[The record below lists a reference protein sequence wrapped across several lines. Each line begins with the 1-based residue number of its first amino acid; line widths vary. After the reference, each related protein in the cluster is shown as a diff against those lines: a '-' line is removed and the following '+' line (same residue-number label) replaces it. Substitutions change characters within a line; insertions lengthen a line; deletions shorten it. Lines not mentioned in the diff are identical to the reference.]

1 MGSPLESQVR
11 TSRLEGIA
19 GDLADNGNH
28 DILSYVNDNGR
39 VAQVDTLTTPA
50 DPASSPGADSTY
62 SLTINGFPVTFT
74 DDGTPT
80 RAEVAEGVRDAINAD
95 SNFNGTVVATATAT
109 TIVITARVG
118 GEGFTVAN
126 EVNLTLANT
135 TANGNASPVAF
146 GRAVFGSSVSNP
158 KAAAVLNSTD
168 INNAAAAT
176 ALIVGVTRRDKLQE
190 LGLDSSDA
198 SYAAGQAMGVVGEGR
213 MFVEIEDSVPA
224 NLNSVYVRTAAD
236 GSLDKIGGFAGASG
250 TGLVL
255 WSGARWVRSAGTGL
269 AVLNV
274 NV

>member
-80 RAEVAEGVRDAINAD
+80 RAKVAEGVRDAINANSD
-95 SNFNGTVVATATAT
+95 INGLVVATATAT
-109 TIVITARVG
+109 TIVVTARVG
-118 GEGFTVAN
+118 GEGFTTASA
-126 EVNLTLANT
+126 VNLTLANT

-146 GRAVFGSSVSNP
+146 GRAVMAASLGDP
-158 KAAAVLNSTD
+158 KAAKILNSSD
-168 INNAAAAT
+168 ITNSADAFNK
-176 ALIVGVTRRDKLQE
+176 IVGVTRRDKLQE
-190 LGLDSSDA
+190 LGLDSNVA
-198 SYAAGQAMGVVGEGR
+198 SYAAGQTMGVVRSGR
-213 MFVEIEDSVPA
+213 MFVDIEGAIPDFPTG
-224 NLNSVYVRTAAD
+224 SVYVRTAAD

-255 WSGARWVRSAGTGL
+255 WSNARWVRSAGTGL
-269 AVLNV
+269 AVLEV
-274 NV
+274 F